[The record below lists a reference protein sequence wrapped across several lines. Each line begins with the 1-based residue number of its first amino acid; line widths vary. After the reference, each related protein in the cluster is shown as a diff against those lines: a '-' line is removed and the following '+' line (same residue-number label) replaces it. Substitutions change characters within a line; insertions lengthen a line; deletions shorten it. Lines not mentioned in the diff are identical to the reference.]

1 MTYNISFNSLHILDE
16 QDLELDKMLIFSNIS
31 LPSIDQLSNEIIES
45 SISNSSFEYEQ
56 VDNNY
61 YQKLLEMPM

>member
-1 MTYNISFNSLHILDE
+1 MTYKISFNSLHILDE

>member
-1 MTYNISFNSLHILDE
+1 MTYNISFNSLHILDK
-16 QDLELDKMLIFSNIS
+16 QDLELDKMPIFSNIS